1 MKRLSS
7 AYSRQ
12 VFLNCPFD
20 EQYRAIYEAIIFSIL
35 ASGFVVRCARERE
48 DSAEPRITKIN
59 DIIRASKFGIHDISR
74 VELDTVNRLPRF
86 NMPLELG
93 LFLGAKAFA
102 SDPKQREKRCLI
114 LDVEP
119 YRYQKFISDIAGQD
133 IHAHHGDPDRALTET
148 RQWLASV
155 ARHQLPGTKEIKTAY
170 SAFRLE
176 LPGILSRL
184 QLDRADLR
192 YAEFLKIVLGWLQER
207 AASSSQRAESH

>member
-1 MKRLSS
+1 MKGLSKS
-7 AYSRQ
+7 YSRQ

-20 EQYRAIYEAIIFSIL
+20 EEYREVYEAIIFGIL

-48 DSAEPRITKIN
+48 DSGEPRIAKIN
-59 DIIRASKFGIHDISR
+59 GIIRESKFGIHDISR
-74 VELDTVNRLPRF
+74 VELDLVNQLPRF

-102 SDPKQREKRCLI
+102 TEVKQRDKRCLI

-133 IHAHHGDPDRALTET
+133 IRAHHGDPLRALTET

-155 ARHQLPGTKEIKTAY
+155 AKHHLPGTLEIKGDY
-170 SAFRLE
+170 SAFCRE
-176 LPGILSRL
+176 LPEILARL
-184 QLDRADLR
+184 KLDRADLR
-192 YAEFLKIVLGWLQER
+192 YAEFLKIVQGWLQER
-207 AASSSQRAESH
+207 VV